1 ICCEHNP
8 IVMHLRSD
16 IRFML
21 AGPDASAQFTVRQGE
36 RHDFALAFDDHTPAV
51 FPNIGDEATSEIERT
66 LAFWRDWSSQ
76 FSYRGEYG
84 DAVLRSALVLKLLSY
99 APSGAIVAAPTTSL
113 PERIGG
119 VRNWDYR
126 YCWLRDASFTV
137 AAFDDCGFSIEAG
150 AFVDWMLY
158 ATRL

>member
-76 FSYRGEYG
+76 FSYRGEHG

-99 APSGAIVAAPTTSL
+99 APPARSSPHRRL
-113 PERIGG
+113 HC
-119 VRNWDYR
+119 RN
-126 YCWLRDASFTV
+126 AS
-137 AAFDDCGFSIEAG
+137 AAFAIGTIAIAG
-150 AFVDWMLY
+150 C
-158 ATRL
+158 ATRHSPSPPSTI